1 MTEPATKQE
10 QKVRSNPDFFNT
22 LSPSNQSIENKGSLS
37 SHFRFHLRSAVLCL
51 RKETA
56 CCSES
61 DIGGGT
67 MMEKQQE
74 QKARRIV
81 LLTHVLGLIMKAI
94 GYFLSGSA
102 VLMNESIHSMID
114 CINQGL
120 LAIGENRAQRGRS
133 ELHQF
138 GEGRATYFFS
148 TVVAMTIFLG
158 GGILA
163 VVEASRDLLDPT
175 HEVEQ
180 IQLVAAILFVSLFIE
195 VTAVQEGWQ
204 EVKEQNKQK
213 QPLVRFLK
221 ESRDSDLLLGF
232 TENLF
237 ALGSVTIAIA
247 GILLTALTN
256 NPIFDSLGGILGG
269 LLLIAAAVFLAK
281 EFYSLLI
288 GEGASTSDLMAIKHI
303 LADPAII
310 QIKDLRTLH
319 LSPEELLIVAD
330 LTLKLA
336 PDEEPSSFI
345 DTIEQQIKQALP
357 ELRVYC
363 YIESE
368 EVAS

>member
-1 MTEPATKQE
+1 
-10 QKVRSNPDFFNT
+10 
-22 LSPSNQSIENKGSLS
+22 
-37 SHFRFHLRSAVLCL
+37 
-51 RKETA
+51 
-56 CCSES
+56 
-61 DIGGGT
+61 

-81 LLTHVLGLIMKAI
+81 LLTHVLGLLMKAI

-148 TVVAMTIFLG
+148 TVVAMTVFLG

-180 IQLVAAILFVSLFIE
+180 LQLVAAILFVSLFIE

-204 EVKEQNKQK
+204 EVKEQNKQN

-247 GILLTALTN
+247 GISLTALTG
-256 NPIFDSLGGILGG
+256 NPVFDSLG
-269 LLLIAAAVFLAK
+269 AF
-281 EFYSLLI
+281 
-288 GEGASTSDLMAIKHI
+288 
-303 LADPAII
+303 
-310 QIKDLRTLH
+310 
-319 LSPEELLIVAD
+319 
-330 LTLKLA
+330 
-336 PDEEPSSFI
+336 
-345 DTIEQQIKQALP
+345 
-357 ELRVYC
+357 
-363 YIESE
+363 
-368 EVAS
+368 